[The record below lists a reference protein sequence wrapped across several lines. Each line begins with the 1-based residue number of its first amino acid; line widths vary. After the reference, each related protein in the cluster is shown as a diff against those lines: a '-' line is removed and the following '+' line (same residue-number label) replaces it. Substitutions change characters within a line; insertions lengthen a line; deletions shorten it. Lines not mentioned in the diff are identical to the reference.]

1 MRIGFIGDI
10 VGRPGRKIIK
20 DSLKTIKEE
29 QKIDFII
36 ANGENASHGFG
47 LTIDSS
53 KELFSSGIDLITGGN
68 HSFDKKKDVQY
79 LHESGNVLRPD
90 NYPEGVVGSGIKIC
104 DIKVEE
110 KDKKLPVIILMGQF
124 EILLVENPL
133 NWAKK

>member
-79 LHESGNVLRPD
+79 LH
-90 NYPEGVVGSGIKIC
+90 
-104 DIKVEE
+104 
-110 KDKKLPVIILMGQF
+110 
-124 EILLVENPL
+124 
-133 NWAKK
+133 

>member
-20 DSLKTIKEE
+20 DSLKNIKEE
-29 QKIDFII
+29 HKIDFII

-53 KELFSSGIDLITGGN
+53 KELFSSRIDLITGGN

-79 LHESGNVLRPD
+79 LHESGNILRPD
-90 NYPEGVVGSGIKIC
+90 NYPEGVVGTGLKIC
-104 DIKVEE
+104 EVKVGENIE
-110 KDKKLPVIILMGQF
+110 KLAV
-124 EILLVENPL
+124 L
-133 NWAKK
+133 NLSNS